1 MEEVGRR
8 EEGEEEDLFKASLN
22 GEGEVFLA
30 SLEYMAD
37 GMVIVSENAVR
48 ENSIYIALY
57 RGLSATPASGMA
69 SRSIVFLSGLRP
81 SAITIRS
88 LVLKFG

>member
-1 MEEVGRR
+1 MGRR

-22 GEGEVFLA
+22 GEGEEVFLA